1 MRAGTAYRCARVR
14 VRVSCREN
22 VFTARVQRRL
32 HFFFL
37 CFLAQ
42 ESELLELLAPRG
54 KKQLPPIVWAR
65 LYRSLELYL
74 HPLGDEDENGMLGF
88 FSQQMVHA
96 VRKRYLQVRPRV
108 SC

>member
-1 MRAGTAYRCARVR
+1 MTVGMGG
-14 VRVSCREN
+14 
-22 VFTARVQRRL
+22 L
-32 HFFFL
+32 L
-37 CFLAQ
+37 CVMLIECSAASQ

-96 VRKRYLQVRPRV
+96 VRKRYLQVGLAGGGRV
-108 SC
+108 GGLS